1 MRCMSSPSEPRRH
14 LEELGNA
21 LGAATRPASLNQEL
35 VAAVAAVHQ
44 LFAAAACSCALVED
58 DNSTLRFAAAVGAG
72 AEAILGVTLPIGQGI
87 AGWAA
92 MSGEPI
98 AVADVATDTRFEHD
112 VAESTNY
119 VPTSIM
125 AAPIVSRDGEVL
137 GVLEVLDP
145 ATQGTNTGQDL
156 NVLGALASQLATIVQ
171 LGGLFDALGTSL
183 VQTLREL
190 DADDDAARPSHILD
204 PATGVD
210 LSALASTFHTI
221 AVSGP
226 EGARLAER
234 VLASVADFVRSRR

>member
-1 MRCMSSPSEPRRH
+1 MTPSSSELPPQ
-14 LEELGNA
+14 LEDLGNA
-21 LGAATRPASLNQEL
+21 LGAATRPATMNQEL
-35 VAAVAAVHQ
+35 TAAVAAVRQ
-44 LFAAAACSCALVED
+44 LFDAAACSCALVED
-58 DNSTLRFAAAVGAG
+58 NGTTLRFAAAVGAG
-72 AEAILGVTLPIGQGI
+72 SDIIVGVTLPVGRGI

-98 AVADVATDTRFEHD
+98 AVADVATDTRWARD
-112 VAESTNY
+112 VAESTSY
-119 VPTSIM
+119 VPTSIL
-125 AAPIVSRDGEVL
+125 AAPLVSRDGEVL

-183 VQTLREL
+183 VQSLTGQ
-190 DADDDAARPSHILD
+190 ADDLASQPSRVLD

-226 EGARLAER
+226 EGARLAEQ
-234 VLASVADFVRSRR
+234 VLASVADYIRARR